1 MTLLLSRLGLTY
13 QQARHQLCPAPGD
26 ETHPALKTKAN
37 SVFEGD
43 GEGCTR
49 HGCLP
54 EKIPT
59 TFSSAFYII

>member
-1 MTLLLSRLGLTY
+1 MTLLLSRLGPTY

-26 ETHPALKTKAN
+26 ETQPALKTKARC
-37 SVFEGD
+37 VFKGD

-59 TFSSAFYII
+59 AFSSPLFIT